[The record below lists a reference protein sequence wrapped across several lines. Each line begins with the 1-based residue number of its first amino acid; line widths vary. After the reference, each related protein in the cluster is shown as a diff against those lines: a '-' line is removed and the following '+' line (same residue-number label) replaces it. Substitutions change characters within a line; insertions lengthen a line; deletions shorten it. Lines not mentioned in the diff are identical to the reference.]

1 MVTYNMLSKRFFLT
15 SVFFFIA
22 ALLILFVVDENGYKF
37 FARFVLFA
45 SLVVPVTVVVV
56 QKTIG
61 ASKSKAL
68 LANVLLLCITVTI
81 VFVAAEFFVRLLFA
95 DITTTADNASY
106 FSLKWKKTNKP
117 SFNSLGFREREISRH
132 KSADI
137 YRIAVVGD
145 SLTYGQ
151 GIAEQDRF
159 SRMIERR
166 LNGKQNSYQVY
177 NFGIPGAETIDH
189 IGFLDDVFEIDPDF
203 ILLQWYSNDVEGH
216 DKSARPV
223 SYRLIPSDYLSGI
236 LRRNSA
242 LFYLVNGQWNALQR
256 QFGLVSS
263 YVDSMNARFSDI
275 ESENSQRSIRELN
288 EFITLVKDKNI
299 PLGIVMFP
307 NFVHAEGG
315 IEKYPFGFLFDRVID
330 ACHKNNI
337 QCIDMR
343 PEYAKA
349 NLKEL
354 WVNKFD
360 QHPSVLANKIAADK
374 ILQTFINEW

>member
-1 MVTYNMLSKRFFLT
+1 MLSKRFFLT

-22 ALLILFVVDENGYKF
+22 ALLMLFIVDEKGYKF
-37 FARFVLFA
+37 FAKFVLFA
-45 SLVVPVTVVVV
+45 SLVVPVTAIVM

-61 ASKSKAL
+61 VSKSKAL
-68 LANVLLLCITVTI
+68 LANVLLLCVTVT
-81 VFVAAEFFVRLLFA
+81 VVLATAEFFVRFLFA
-95 DITTTADNASY
+95 DITTTADNTSY
-106 FSLKWKKTNKP
+106 FALKWKKTNKP
-117 SFNSLGFREREISRH
+117 SLNSLGFREREIS
-132 KSADI
+132 KQKPTGV

-166 LNGKQNSYQVY
+166 LNGGKINYQVY

-236 LRRNSA
+236 LLRIFA
-242 LFYLVNGQWNALQR
+242 VVYLVNGQWKALQS

-263 YVDSMNARFSDI
+263 YVDSMNVRFSDI
-275 ESENSQRSIRELN
+275 KSENSQRSIRELN
-288 EFITLVKDKNI
+288 EFITFVKDKNI

-307 NFVHAEGG
+307 NCFHAEGG
-315 IEKYPFGFLFDRVID
+315 VEKFPFDFLFDRVID
-330 ACHKNNI
+330 TCHKNDI
-337 QCIDMR
+337 QCIDTR
-343 PEYAKA
+343 PEFAKA

-354 WVNKFD
+354 WVNRFD
-360 QHPSVLANKIAADK
+360 QHPSVLANKIAADR
-374 ILQTFINEW
+374 IFQTYITQ